1 MKAFDVLLIDD
12 NDIDNYISN
21 HVIESTNLAK
31 KITAKSS
38 AMDALTYLKS
48 IEQAGENFPDIIFLD
63 IRMPKMDGF
72 DFLEK
77 FNEFPKSLTKTCNV
91 IMLTSSLHPDDK
103 VRARQNPMVKNFLN
117 KPLTSE
123 VVEELARL

>member
-12 NDIDNYISN
+12 NDIDNYIST

-31 KITAKSS
+31 KITAKNS
-38 AMDALTYLKS
+38 AMDALAYLKS
-48 IEQAGENFPDIIFLD
+48 IEQAGYKFPDIIFLD

-77 FNEFPKSLTKTCNV
+77 FNEFPESMIKACNV

-103 VRARQNPMVKNFLN
+103 VRASQNPNVKKFLN

-123 VVEELARL
+123 VMEELASI